1 MTSLRGKIVPVIIA
15 ICGAAWLIHAQLN
28 PAREAQL
35 WEHRN
40 LGKAFYENPT
50 TQPQAVVEFHTAL
63 EMAPGS
69 VRERVNYGLALLR
82 AGEIERGIVELEKA
96 QKQDPKLPHTWFNL
110 GVAYKRQSEFDKAL
124 VEFEG
129 MARLVPTEPVTHY
142 QIGTLHKIRGEGNA
156 AIKDS
161 ETAAAIQQFET
172 ARDLNPLLAAPH
184 FQLYGLYRQVNR
196 PADAAAEL
204 RLFQEA
210 KQRQEGAA
218 VPEDMDWCSYAEI
231 YDPIDEPP
239 PAPLAAPLYRD
250 ERIADGFTGDEA
262 GLVALDLDGGP
273 PPSLIA
279 WGGGRAQLFRNG
291 KTPVPDSGLES
302 LRDVVSIVPGD
313 FDNDGLPDLCVITR
327 AGAALY
333 RNVHGHFQKH
343 ADLAS
348 GVYHTAVWLD
358 YDHDYDEDL
367 FLIGPQSK
375 LMRNNG
381 EAGFSDETARF
392 PFVTGHARDA
402 VRFDLEPDT
411 PGFDLVITYDDRP
424 AVLYRDRLVGHYEAV
439 PLYGLR
445 AGAPSLVARDVNRD
459 GRTDLLTEDVLLL
472 NRPGRFERN
481 FVKRGEAFPPREV
494 LADFDGNG
502 RLDRAVLSLDGSLT
516 IRHDVTPNYANWIEV
531 ALTGEKNPKAA
542 VNAKVEVKA
551 GTSYQ
556 KITYAGIPVVFRLGD
571 RAKVDT
577 VRITWPNGLVQN
589 ETNQPVNKVD
599 AIKEAPRLAG
609 SCPMIFTWNGSG
621 FQFITDVLG
630 VAPLGASS
638 GDGGFFPV
646 DHQEYVSIPAEALQ
660 ARDGAYEVRMT
671 EELREVSYI
680 DQIKLMALDHPAETE
695 IVTNEKFKS
704 PPFPE
709 FRLFGVTR
717 KIYPVAAHDSNGA
730 DVRDA
735 VLRRDH
741 DYPDSFRRDLA
752 GVAELHH
759 LDLDFG
765 DAARSNHA
773 ALVLYGWVDWADGS
787 TFLSASQAHR
797 DLVFPY
803 LQVKDAAGNWK
814 TVVEDMGMP
823 SGKPKPMAVD
833 LAGKFL
839 SASREVRIVTNLCV
853 YWDEIYL
860 VENNASPDVHI
871 TRLPLDAADLH
882 FRGFSK
888 PLIHPQRK
896 QPEQFDYATVS
907 FTSMW
912 NPTPGLYTR
921 YGPVETL
928 LAEPDDRMVV
938 MGSGDE
944 IRMEF
949 RAGGLPPVPPGWKR
963 DFLLLVDGWAKDA
976 DANTAF
982 SQSVLPLPFHAM
994 SRYPYPL
1001 SEHYPTDA
1009 EHAQYQREYLTR
1021 PALRLIRSL
1030 APESAESRQ

>member
-1 MTSLRGKIVPVIIA
+1 MSLRGKVFPVIIA
-15 ICGAAWLIHAQLN
+15 ICGSAWLICAQINRAQLN
-28 PAREAQL
+28 QAREAQL

-40 LGKAFYENPT
+40 LGKALYENPT
-50 TQPQAVVEFHTAL
+50 TQLQAVTEFRAAL
-63 EMAPGS
+63 DMAPGS

-82 AGEIERGIVELEKA
+82 VGELASGIVELEKA
-96 QKQDPKLPHTWFNL
+96 QKQDPRLPHTWFNL
-110 GVAYKRQSEFDKAL
+110 GVAYKRQSEFDKSL
-124 VEFEG
+124 VEFQG

-142 QIGTLHKIRGEGNA
+142 QIGTLLKMKG
-156 AIKDS
+156 
-161 ETAAAIQQFET
+161 ETAAAIKQFET

-184 FQLYGLYRQVNR
+184 FQLYGLYRQASR
-196 PADAAAEL
+196 PSDAAVEL
-204 RLFQEA
+204 KLFQEA

-218 VPEDMDWCSYAEI
+218 IPEDMDWCSYAEI

-239 PAPLAAPLYRD
+239 PAPLAAPVYRD
-250 ERIADGFTGDEA
+250 EKLATGFAGDDA
-262 GLVALDLDGGP
+262 GVVALDLDGGP
-273 PPSLIA
+273 QPSLIA
-279 WGGGRAQLFRNG
+279 WGGGHAQLFRNG
-291 KTPVPDSGLES
+291 KMPVADSGLEAMS
-302 LRDVVSIVPGD
+302 DVVSIVPGD

-333 RNVHGHFQKH
+333 RNVNGRFQKH
-343 ADLAS
+343 ADLAP

-375 LMRNNG
+375 LFRNNG

-392 PFVTGHARDA
+392 PFISGHARDA

-411 PGFDLVITYDDRP
+411 PYFDLVVTYDDRP

-439 PLYGLR
+439 PLAALP
-445 AGAPSLVARDVNRD
+445 AGAGHLVARDVNRD
-459 GRTDLLTEDVLLL
+459 GRTDLLTQGLLLL
-472 NRPGRFERN
+472 NRPGKFE
-481 FVKRGEAFPPREV
+481 VQPAAPELKDTAFPPREV

-502 RLDRAVLSLDGSLT
+502 RLDRAVLGLDGTLT
-516 IRHDVTPNYANWIEV
+516 TRHDVTPDYGNWIEV
-531 ALTGEKNPKAA
+531 ALTGEKNAKAS

-551 GTSYQ
+551 GTSYE
-556 KITYAGIPVVFRLGD
+556 KITYDGVPAVFRLGN
-571 RAKVDT
+571 RTKVDT

-638 GDGGFFPV
+638 GDGEFFPV
-646 DHQEYVSIPAEALQ
+646 DHQEYVSIPAGALQ
-660 ARDGAYEVRMT
+660 QRDGAYEVRVT
-671 EELREVSYI
+671 EELREVSYL
-680 DQIKLMALDHPAETE
+680 DQIKLMALDHPADTE

-704 PPFPE
+704 PPFPD
-709 FRLFGVTR
+709 FRLFGVKR
-717 KIYPVAAHDSNGA
+717 KIYPVAAHDSKGA
-730 DVRDA
+730 DVRAA
-735 VLRRDH
+735 VLQRDRV
-741 DYPDSFRRDLA
+741 YPDSFRRDLA

-765 DAARSNHA
+765 DAARSNRA
-773 ALVLYGWVDWADGS
+773 ALILYGWVDWADGS
-787 TFLSASQAHR
+787 TFLSAAQAHR

-860 VENNASPDVHI
+860 VEDNAPPEVRM
-871 TRLPLDAADLH
+871 TRLPLDDADLH

-888 PLIHPQRK
+888 PLIHPERK
-896 QPEQFDYATVS
+896 QPEQFDYSAVS

-938 MGSGDE
+938 MGAGDE
-944 IRMEF
+944 IRMRF
-949 RAGGLPPVPPGWKR
+949 RAAGLPPVPSGWKR

-994 SRYPYPL
+994 SRYPYPAG
-1001 SEHYPTDA
+1001 EHFPDDA
-1009 EHAQYQREYLTR
+1009 AHAEYRREYLTR
-1021 PALRLIRSL
+1021 PALRLIRPL
-1030 APESAESRQ
+1030 APVSAESRQ

>member
-1 MTSLRGKIVPVIIA
+1 MPLRGKVFPVIIA
-15 ICGAAWLIHAQLN
+15 ICGSVWLAHTQINRAQLN
-28 PAREAQL
+28 RAQLNQAREVQL

-40 LGKAFYENPT
+40 LGKALYENPT

-63 EMAPGS
+63 EMAPSS

-82 AGEIERGIVELEKA
+82 VGELASGIVELEKV

-110 GVAYKRQSEFDKAL
+110 GVAYKRQSEFDKSL

-142 QIGTLHKIRGEGNA
+142 QIGTLLKMKG
-156 AIKDS
+156 
-161 ETAAAIQQFET
+161 ETAEAIQQFET

-184 FQLYGLYRQVNR
+184 FQLYGLYRQSNR
-196 PADAAAEL
+196 PADAATEL
-204 RLFQEA
+204 RLFQDA

-218 VPEDMDWCSYAEI
+218 IPEDMDWCTYAEI
-231 YDPIDEPP
+231 YDPIDEPT
-239 PAPLAAPLYRD
+239 PAPLAAPVYRD
-250 ERIADGFTGDEA
+250 EQLATGFTGDEA

-273 PPSLIA
+273 RPSLIA

-291 KTPVPDSGLES
+291 KTPVADSGLEA

-333 RNVHGHFQKH
+333 RNVNGHFQKQ
-343 ADLAS
+343 AALAT

-375 LMRNNG
+375 LLRNNG

-392 PFVTGHARDA
+392 PFVSGHARDA

-411 PGFDLVITYDDRP
+411 PYFDLVVTYDDRP
-424 AVLYRDRLVGHYEAV
+424 GVLYRDRLVGHYEAI
-439 PLYGLR
+439 PIDALP
-445 AGAPSLVARDVNRD
+445 AGAGHLVARDVNRD
-459 GRTDLLTEDVLLL
+459 GRTDLVAQGLLLL
-472 NRPGRFERN
+472 NRPDKFEPRPAMPD
-481 FVKRGEAFPPREV
+481 EPLAPREV

-502 RLDRAVLSLDGSLT
+502 RLDRARLDADGTLI
-516 IRHDVTPNYANWIEV
+516 IRHEVTPNYGNWIEV
-531 ALTGEKNPKAA
+531 ALTGEKNAKAS

-551 GTSYQ
+551 GTSYE
-556 KITYAGIPVVFRLGD
+556 KITYAGVPVVFRLGN
-571 RAKVDT
+571 RTKVDT

-638 GDGGFFPV
+638 GDGEFFPV

-660 ARDGAYEVRMT
+660 QRDGAYEVRVT
-671 EELREVSYI
+671 EELREVSYL
-680 DQIKLMALDHPAETE
+680 DQIKLMALDHPADTD

-704 PPFPE
+704 PPFPD
-709 FRLFGVTR
+709 FRLFGVKH

-730 DVRDA
+730 DVRAA
-735 VLRRDH
+735 VLQRDRV
-741 DYPDSFRRDLA
+741 YPDSFRRDLA

-765 DAARSNHA
+765 DAARSNRA
-773 ALVLYGWVDWADGS
+773 ALILYGWVDWADGS

-860 VENNASPDVHI
+860 VEDNAPPEVRM

-896 QPEQFDYATVS
+896 QPEQFDYSTVS

-944 IRMEF
+944 IRMQF
-949 RAGGLPPVPPGWKR
+949 RVAGLPPVPPGWKR

-994 SRYPYPL
+994 SSYPYPPG
-1001 SEHYPTDA
+1001 EHYPNDA
-1009 EHAQYQREYLTR
+1009 AHAQYQHDYLTR

-1030 APESAESRQ
+1030 APQSAESRR

>member
-1 MTSLRGKIVPVIIA
+1 MPLRGKVFPVIIA
-15 ICGAAWLIHAQLN
+15 ICGSVWLAHTQINRAQLN
-28 PAREAQL
+28 RAQLNQAREVQL

-40 LGKAFYENPT
+40 LGKALYENPT

-63 EMAPGS
+63 EMAPSS

-82 AGEIERGIVELEKA
+82 VGELASGIVELEKV

-110 GVAYKRQSEFDKAL
+110 GVAYKRQSEFDKSL

-142 QIGTLHKIRGEGNA
+142 QIGTLLKMKG
-156 AIKDS
+156 
-161 ETAAAIQQFET
+161 ETAEAIQQFET

-184 FQLYGLYRQVNR
+184 FQLYGLYRQSNR
-196 PADAAAEL
+196 PADAATEL
-204 RLFQEA
+204 RLFQDA

-218 VPEDMDWCSYAEI
+218 IPEDMDWCTYAEI
-231 YDPIDEPP
+231 YDPIDEPT
-239 PAPLAAPLYRD
+239 PAPLAAPVYR
-250 ERIADGFTGDEA
+250 EEQFATGSAGNEA

-273 PPSLIA
+273 RPSLIA

-291 KTPVPDSGLES
+291 KTPVADSGLEA

-333 RNVHGHFQKH
+333 RNVNGHFQKQ
-343 ADLAS
+343 AALAT

-375 LMRNNG
+375 LLRNNG

-392 PFVTGHARDA
+392 PFVSGHARDA

-411 PGFDLVITYDDRP
+411 PYFDLVVTYDDRP
-424 AVLYRDRLVGHYEAV
+424 GVLYRDRLVGHYEAI
-439 PLYGLR
+439 PIDALP
-445 AGAPSLVARDVNRD
+445 AGAGHLVARDVNRD
-459 GRTDLLTEDVLLL
+459 GRTDLVAQGLLLL
-472 NRPGRFERN
+472 NRPDKFEPRPAMPD
-481 FVKRGEAFPPREV
+481 EPLAPREV

-502 RLDRAVLSLDGSLT
+502 RLDRARLDADGTLI
-516 IRHDVTPNYANWIEV
+516 IRHEVTPNYGNWIEV
-531 ALTGEKNPKAA
+531 ALTGEKNAKAS

-551 GTSYQ
+551 GTSYE
-556 KITYAGIPVVFRLGD
+556 KITYAGVPVVFRLGN
-571 RAKVDT
+571 RTKVDT

-638 GDGGFFPV
+638 GDGEFFPV

-660 ARDGAYEVRMT
+660 QRDGAYEVRVT
-671 EELREVSYI
+671 EELREVSYL
-680 DQIKLMALDHPAETE
+680 DQIKLMALDHPADTD

-704 PPFPE
+704 PPFPD
-709 FRLFGVTR
+709 FRLFGVKH

-730 DVRDA
+730 DVRAA
-735 VLRRDH
+735 VLQRDRV
-741 DYPDSFRRDLA
+741 YPDSFRRDLA

-765 DAARSNHA
+765 DAARSNRA
-773 ALVLYGWVDWADGS
+773 ALILYGWVDWADGS

-860 VENNASPDVHI
+860 VEDNAPPEVRM

-896 QPEQFDYATVS
+896 QPEQFDYSTVS

-944 IRMEF
+944 IRMQF
-949 RAGGLPPVPPGWKR
+949 RVAGLPPVPPGWKR

-994 SRYPYPL
+994 SSYPYPPG
-1001 SEHYPTDA
+1001 EHYPNDA
-1009 EHAQYQREYLTR
+1009 AHAQYQHDYLTR

-1030 APESAESRQ
+1030 APQSAESRR